1 LQTQTQ
7 GNPVKKIL
15 LLLFC
20 CSFFAIVS
28 LAQSVQDSVLPRQD
42 TVTVKKDTIARI
54 SPDSAVVKRPA
65 RKKPDSAKVVV
76 TPPVFTETDIP
87 PSDSV
92 RPEQPDQLIFEK
104 IPPYR
109 GIQDALR
116 DHPFFN
122 FYGSRVA
129 LTIQE
134 KKVNNKDSLFYFM
147 CGLLLYYGLC
157 RLFFGKYLNNLM
169 ALFFRVTMRQQQLR
183 DQLLQSP
190 LPSLFLNILFL
201 VTGGLYL
208 TFVAGYYDFTV
219 DHVTSRWILLGWCS
233 GLIMAIYMGKF
244 IVLKITGWVFNVK
257 AATDTY
263 IFIVFLVNK
272 MIGIFLLPVLVFM
285 AFADPPLFSV
295 ILTLSYVMLLFFFI
309 YRFIISYRPIRNE
322 IKVNRFHFFIYLC
335 AFEVAPLLLIYKV
348 LLIFVERS
356 Y

>member
-1 LQTQTQ
+1 MQ
-7 GNPVKKIL
+7 GNPVNKFL

-20 CSFFAIVS
+20 CLPVSFAS
-28 LAQSVQDSVLPRQD
+28 LGQNVPDSTSPRQD
-42 TVTVKKDTIARI
+42 SPAVKRDTTTRIA
-54 SPDSAVVKRPA
+54 PDTPVVKRPP
-65 RKKPDSAKVVV
+65 RKKPDSIKVVV
-76 TPPVFTETDIP
+76 PPPVLTDTTI
-87 PSDSV
+87 SQADSV
-92 RPEQPDQLIFEK
+92 RPEQPDQPIFK
-104 IPPYR
+104 DLPPYKGFR
-109 GIQDALR
+109 DALR
-116 DHPFFN
+116 YHPFLN
-122 FYGSRVA
+122 FHGKRVT

-134 KKVNNKDSLFYFM
+134 KKVNSRDSLFYFM

-157 RLFFGKYLNNLM
+157 RLLFGKYLNNLM
-169 ALFFRVTMRQQQLR
+169 ALFFRVTMRQQQIR

-190 LPSLFLNILFL
+190 FPSLFLNILFL

-208 TFVAGYYDFTV
+208 TFVAQYYDFTIN
-219 DHVTSRWILLGWCS
+219 HITNRWILLGWCS
-233 GLIMAIYMGKF
+233 GLIMAVYMGKF

-295 ILTLSYVMLLFFFI
+295 ILTLSYIMLLFFFI